1 MTVLTLNILRINDKR
16 RDFNTLARLW
26 KDVMEAGDGA
36 DVHFD
41 FTRCDFLRPN
51 AVVFLGGLTRL
62 ILSRGGTAHLLVNTL
77 QEKVHVNLLQNGFAH
92 AMGADTPPWQGH
104 SIPYREYPEQDKQEI
119 VRMLRDDWFGRGWIN
134 VSRAL
139 ADGILGQMW
148 EIFANA
154 FEHGRSPVGIF
165 CCGQHLPSRR
175 ELLLAV
181 ADFGV
186 GIPSNV
192 RLFRNPD
199 ITAEDAMCWAFKRG
213 TSTAQR
219 PASARGLGLD
229 LLREF
234 VRASGGRME
243 VFSHDG
249 YARVDPQGESY
260 ETLPAF
266 FEGTLVQ
273 VCLRCDDRCYRLSN
287 EQPSQP
293 FF

>member
-1 MTVLTLNILRINDKR
+1 MTVLTLNIPRINDER

-26 KDVMEAGDGA
+26 RAVTEAGDGV

-41 FTRCDFLRPN
+41 FARCDFLRPN
-51 AVVFLGGLTRL
+51 AVVFLGGLTHL
-62 ILSRGGTAHLLVNTL
+62 IWNRGGTVCFLDDTM
-77 QEKVHVNLLQNGFAH
+77 QEKVRVNLLQNGFAH
-92 AMGADTPPWQGH
+92 AMGAGTPPWQGH
-104 SIPYREYPEQDKQEI
+104 SIPYREYPEQDQQEI
-119 VRMLRDDWFGRGWIN
+119 ARMLRDDWLGRGWIN
-134 VSRAL
+134 ISRAL
-139 ADGILGQMW
+139 ANSIVGQMW
-148 EIFANA
+148 EIFTNA
-154 FEHGRSPVGIF
+154 FEHSSSPVGVF
-165 CCGQHLPSRR
+165 SCGQHLPSRR

-192 RLFRNPD
+192 RLFHNTHF
-199 ITAEDAMCWAFKRG
+199 TAADTMRWAFQRG
-213 TSTAQR
+213 TSTAQQ
-219 PASARGLGLD
+219 PASARGVGLD
-229 LLREF
+229 LLKEF

-249 YARVDPQGESY
+249 YARVDAQGETY

-287 EQPSQP
+287 EQPSRP